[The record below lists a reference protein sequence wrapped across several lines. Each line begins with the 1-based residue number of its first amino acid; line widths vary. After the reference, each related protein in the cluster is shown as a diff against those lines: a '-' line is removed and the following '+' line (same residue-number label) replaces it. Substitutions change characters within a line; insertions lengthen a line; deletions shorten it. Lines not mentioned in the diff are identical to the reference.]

1 MPRPAKP
8 VELQSKHNTKSDI
21 KKRQSVQNSLKGDSS
36 CIVPPYKLS
45 ESQLNIFNKIRDVYN
60 SVDLIGELDVYT
72 LAEGAVVIDRLQQL
86 EMMINNDPTL
96 LTDKEIMMIR
106 KGYTQDYYRLCN
118 ELGLSPQSRAKLGS
132 LSLQKDKQNND
143 TLLQLLKGS
152 G

>member
-8 VELQSKHNTKSDI
+8 IELQSKHNTKSDI
-21 KKRQSVQNSLKGDSS
+21 QQRKSVQNSLKGDSS

-45 ESQLNIFNKIRDVYN
+45 DSQLNIFNKIRDVYDK
-60 SVDLIGELDVYT
+60 VDLIGELDIYT

-86 EMMINNDPTL
+86 EMMINDNPEL
-96 LTDKEIMMIR
+96 LTDKDIMAIR

-118 ELGLSPQSRAKLGS
+118 ELGLSPQARAKLGS

-143 TLLQLLKGS
+143 ILLNILKG
-152 G
+152 GA